1 MGKKPKR
8 QMKPCD
14 KCGRMNAVMGD
25 KYCHNCKLSV
35 LMEMRQSGYLT
46 DTSSPSRKTTHRGLK
61 SRNANLLGGTSELG
75 TDGDNW

>member
-1 MGKKPKR
+1 
-8 QMKPCD
+8 
-14 KCGRMNAVMGD
+14 
-25 KYCHNCKLSV
+25 V

-61 SRNANLLGGTSELG
+61 SRNANLLGGASELG